1 VTAFQRGVASRIT
14 LGVAREKT
22 MFSVASSAR
31 VPATLGAPRAG
42 LRASARRGASVKARA
57 FGSWK
62 KAKPEPKA
70 PKVDENGDP
79 VEEDGI
85 DFTGLKQL
93 ISMGLGT
100 ISGDITEIN
109 LDDPTRTVVMELEAN
124 QFEDADGNPLAL
136 KAIDNE
142 GFVGDKDE
150 ATPVANYLVP
160 IVLGVGSI
168 AGVIAT
174 MNAL

>member
-1 VTAFQRGVASRIT
+1 MFAISAQTLTARPVALR
-14 LGVAREKT
+14 AR
-22 MFSVASSAR
+22 SA
-31 VPATLGAPRAG
+31 APRAP
-42 LRASARRGASVKARA
+42 RAVRIVTAAA
-57 FGSWK
+57 K
-62 KAKPEPKA
+62 KDAPKEEPK
-70 PKVDENGDP
+70 
-79 VEEDGI
+79 EEAGI
-85 DFTGLKQL
+85 DFKGLKQL

-109 LDDPTRTVVMELEAN
+109 LKDPTRTVVMELEAN

-150 ATPVANYLVP
+150 PTPLANYLVP
-160 IVLGVGSI
+160 VVLGGVTI
-168 AGVIAT
+168 AGVVAT